1 VVLLPL
7 LRERLAPHRRALL
20 AVALLQLAQ
29 TLVTLYLPT
38 LNAAIIDDGVAK
50 GDTARIVR
58 LGAVMIAV
66 AFVQVACAAGAV
78 YFGARVSAALGR
90 DLRADLFARVQSL
103 SSRQIGRYGAA
114 SLITRTTND
123 TTQIQSLVLL
133 AATVVVTA
141 PIMGVGGVALALT
154 QTAALSWLVAVMILV
169 VGAVIVLIVARMR
182 GLFRTLQ
189 GRVDQVNRV
198 LREQITGVRVVRAF
212 ARDEH
217 ERRRFAAA
225 NAELT
230 GVSLAA
236 ARLTALLVPA
246 VMLVVNVAGAGVV
259 WFGGG
264 LIGAGAMQVGE
275 LTAFLSYL
283 VQILM
288 SVLMATF
295 MFMLLPRAEACAERV
310 REVLGAE
317 PELRPPPAPVT
328 AFRAPGLLELRGVE
342 LRRPGAEEPVLSG
355 IDLLV
360 RPGEVVG
367 VVGATGTGKSTLL
380 SLVPRLLDVTAGA
393 VLVGGVDVRELD
405 PALLASAVAL
415 VPQRPYLFGGT
426 IAANLR
432 FARPDATDDELWR
445 ALECA
450 AARDVVERLD
460 DGLETV
466 LGQGGAGLSGGQR
479 QRLAIAR
486 ALLLRPAVYLFDDCY
501 SALDGETAARLRRSL
516 REATRDAA
524 VLFAAHRAAS
534 FGPADRVLTLGAA

>member
-1 VVLLPL
+1 MLLPL

-66 AFVQVACAAGAV
+66 AFVQVACAAAAV

-182 GLFRTLQ
+182 GLFRALQ

-212 ARDEH
+212 ARDGH

-246 VMLVVNVAGAGVV
+246 VMLVVNVAGVGVV